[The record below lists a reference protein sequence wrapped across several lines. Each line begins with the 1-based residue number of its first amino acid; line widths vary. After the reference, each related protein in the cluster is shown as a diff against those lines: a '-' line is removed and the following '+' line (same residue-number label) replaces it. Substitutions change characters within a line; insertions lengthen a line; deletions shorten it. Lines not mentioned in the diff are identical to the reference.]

1 MTTES
6 FADANITDHAASQM
20 TRRRIS
26 LVLVHDVLRN
36 PQQVL
41 DVRPGRVV
49 LQSRVM
55 IDEKSQLVRV
65 FVDTGQIPFRVITV
79 YRTSKIDKYWSQS

>member
-1 MTTES
+1 MATES
-6 FADANITDHAASQM
+6 FADAIITDQAASQM
-20 TRRRIS
+20 LRRRIS
-26 LVLVHDVLRN
+26 LELVHDVLRT

-55 IDEKSQLVRV
+55 IDEKSRLVRV
-65 FVDTGQIPFRVITV
+65 FVDTGQILLRVITV
-79 YRTSKIDKYWSQS
+79 